1 MKKTILPLQII
12 TIVGMIISMIIMFNA
27 DSNDTI
33 IKSTFTFIGFGCVGV
48 IAILIDEKLNKK
60 TTI

>member
-1 MKKTILPLQII
+1 MKKFILSLQVI
-12 TIVGMIISMIIMFNA
+12 TIIGMLVSMIIMFNA

>member
-1 MKKTILPLQII
+1 MRKTILPLQII

-33 IKSTFTFIGFGCVGV
+33 IKSITTFIGFGCVGV
-48 IAILIDEKLNKK
+48 VAIILDEKLKKK

>member
-1 MKKTILPLQII
+1 MKKFILSLQII

>member
-60 TTI
+60 PTN